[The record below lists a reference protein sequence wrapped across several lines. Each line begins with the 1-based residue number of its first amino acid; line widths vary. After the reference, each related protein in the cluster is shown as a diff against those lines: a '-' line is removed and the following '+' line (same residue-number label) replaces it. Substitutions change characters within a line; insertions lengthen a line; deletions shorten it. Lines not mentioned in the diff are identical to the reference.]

1 MKFHFKALLAAAGVA
16 ACAFTPANAYEGG
29 AVSTQPGAFIGA
41 SAGVPPPGIYMFNQV
56 FTDQRNLTGP
66 GTTSLGLGSHSS
78 VHINDYTM
86 GFLFVPGWTFLGATY
101 DAVLVQPWVDV
112 GLGTPVGSPVTP
124 GTFSGGFNTYI
135 VPVELS
141 WRLGTSGFAVKTGL
155 GIYAPTGTEN
165 GPLATGK
172 LSNVGNP
179 WWTFQPEL
187 ILSYLK
193 DGWNLSAAI
202 YAELNTEDRFNHY
215 TNGDIFHVD
224 FTATKTI
231 GKWTFGPVGYYVAQ
245 VSDDKCG
252 LNCNA
257 LGNTTLVHAQRF
269 DVFALGGLVEYNFG
283 AASLSVWATQDLIAK
298 ASNSA
303 ALIRNPVT
311 GGEDLSVISRGT
323 TVFATVSYRI
333 WAPEEPPKPAMFRK

>member
-1 MKFHFKALLAAAGVA
+1 MKFNMKALLAAAGVA

-29 AVSTQPGAFIGA
+29 AVSTQPGAFIGS
-41 SAGVPPPGIYMFNQV
+41 SAGVPPPGIYMFNQI
-56 FTDQRNLTGP
+56 FTDQRNFTGP

-78 VHINDYTM
+78 LHINDYTM

-101 DAVLVQPWVDV
+101 DAVLVLPWVDV
-112 GLGTPVGSPVTP
+112 ALGTPVGSPVTP
-124 GTFSGGFNTYI
+124 GTTSGGFNTYF

-141 WRLGTSGFAVKTGL
+141 WKLGTSGFAAKTGL

-165 GPLATGK
+165 GPLPNRLG
-172 LSNVGNP
+172 NVGNP

-202 YAELNTEDRFNHY
+202 YGEFNTENRFNHY

-245 VSDDKCG
+245 VTDDKCP
-252 LNCNA
+252 LTCQA
-257 LGNTTLVHAQRF
+257 TGNTTLVHAQRF

-283 AASLSVWATQDLIAK
+283 PASLSVWATRDLIAK
-298 ASNSA
+298 ASNA
-303 ALIRNPVT
+303 AAIPAL
-311 GGEDLSVISRGT
+311 GEDFSLISRGT
-323 TVFATVSYRI
+323 TVFATLSYRI